1 VNKYVP
7 LGLKHAQMSIIKFQK
22 ASQLIDTQNAQDA
35 TTEIYQSVSFPKELL
50 YSNRMFEK
58 LMDFFPLASEEVQI
72 AAKAQ
77 HICRW
82 KMPRES
88 FPMDR
93 VGYLK
98 WREELKKFHAQTTA
112 EILEKVGY
120 SAEFIARVSFLIEK
134 KLLKKDPETQL
145 LEDVI
150 CLVFLEYYFNPFVQK
165 HDREKMKNI
174 ILKTWNKMS
183 EKGHAEALKIKYS
196 DENLEL
202 IKESLS
208 L

>member
-1 VNKYVP
+1 MTP
-7 LGLKHAQMSIIKFQK
+7 FQK
-22 ASQLIDTQNAQDA
+22 ASTWIDAENAQDPNN
-35 TTEIYQSVSFPKELL
+35 EINQSKTYPKELL
-50 YSNRMFEK
+50 YSNRMYER
-58 LMDFFPLASEEVQI
+58 LMDFHPNASEAVQI
-72 AAKAQ
+72 ASKAQ

-88 FPMDR
+88 YPMDR

-98 WREELKKFHAQTTA
+98 WREDLKKFHAKMTA
-112 EILEKVGY
+112 EILEKSGY
-120 SAEFIARVSFLIEK
+120 AKEFIDRVSFLIEK
-134 KLLKKDPETQL
+134 KSLKKDAETQL

-150 CLVFLEYYFNPFVQK
+150 CLVFLEYYFDPFVQK

-183 EKGHAEALKIKYS
+183 EAGHQEALKINFS
-196 DENLEL
+196 DANFQL
-202 IKESLS
+202 IKEALG

>member
-1 VNKYVP
+1 MTP
-7 LGLKHAQMSIIKFQK
+7 F
-22 ASQLIDTQNAQDA
+22 QNASLWIDA
-35 TTEIYQSVSFPKELL
+35 ENAKDPNSEIYQSQTYPKELL
-50 YSNRMFEK
+50 YSNRMYER
-58 LMDFFPLASEEVQI
+58 LMDFHPNASEEVQI

-88 FPMDR
+88 YPMDR

-98 WREELKKFHAQTTA
+98 WREELKKFHAQTAA
-112 EILEKVGY
+112 EILAKAGY
-120 SAEFIARVSFLIEK
+120 SPEFIARVSFLIEK
-134 KLLKKDPETQL
+134 KLLKKDEETQL

-150 CLVFLEYYFNPFVQK
+150 CLVFLEYYFDPFVHK

-183 EKGHAEALKIKYS
+183 EAGHQEALKINFR
-196 DENLEL
+196 DENLQL
-202 IKESLS
+202 IKEALG

>member
-1 VNKYVP
+1 MTPFQNASV
-7 LGLKHAQMSIIKFQK
+7 SID
-22 ASQLIDTQNAQDA
+22 AENAQDPNS
-35 TTEIYQSVSFPKELL
+35 EIYLSQTYPKELL
-50 YSNRMFEK
+50 YSNRMFK
-58 LMDFFPLASEEVQI
+58 RLMNFHPNASEAVQI
-72 AAKAQ
+72 ASKAQ

-88 FPMDR
+88 YPMDR

-98 WREELKKFHAQTTA
+98 WREDLKKFHAKMTA
-112 EILEKVGY
+112 KILENVGY
-120 SAEFIARVSFLIEK
+120 SVEFMERVTFLIEK

-150 CLVFLEYYFNPFVQK
+150 CLVFLEFYFDPFVQK

-183 EKGHAEALKIKYS
+183 EAGHQEALKINFT
-196 DENLEL
+196 DINFQL
-202 IKESLS
+202 IKEALG

>member
-1 VNKYVP
+1 MTPFHN
-7 LGLKHAQMSIIKFQK
+7 
-22 ASQLIDTQNAQDA
+22 ASAWIDAENAQDPNS
-35 TTEIYQSVSFPKELL
+35 EIYQSKSYPKELL
-50 YSNRMFEK
+50 YSNRMYER
-58 LMDFFPLASEEVQI
+58 LMDFYPNASEEVQI
-72 AAKAQ
+72 ASKAQ

-88 FPMDR
+88 YPMDR

-98 WREELKKFHAQTTA
+98 WREDLKKFHAQTTA
-112 EILEKVGY
+112 EILEKAGY
-120 SAEFIARVSFLIEK
+120 SPAFIDRVSFLIEK
-134 KLLKKDPETQL
+134 KLLKKDAETQL

-150 CLVFLEYYFNPFVQK
+150 CLVFLEYYFDAFVQK

-183 EKGHAEALKIKYS
+183 ENGHQEALKINFS
-196 DENLEL
+196 DVNLQL
-202 IKESLS
+202 IKDSLG

>member
-1 VNKYVP
+1 MYK
-7 LGLKHAQMSIIKFQK
+7 
-22 ASQLIDTQNAQDA
+22 
-35 TTEIYQSVSFPKELL
+35 
-50 YSNRMFEK
+50 R
-58 LMDFFPLASEEVQI
+58 LMDFYPNASEAIQI
-72 AAKAQ
+72 ATKAQ

-88 FPMDR
+88 YPMDR

-98 WREELKKFHAQTTA
+98 WREDLKKFHAETTA
-112 EILEKVGY
+112 EILAKAGY
-120 SAEFIARVSFLIEK
+120 SQEFIDRVSFLIEK
-134 KLLKKDPETQL
+134 KLLKKDEETQL

-150 CLVFLEYYFNPFVQK
+150 CLVFLEYYFDPFVQK

-183 EKGHAEALKIKYS
+183 EAGHQEALKINFS
-196 DENLEL
+196 DTDFQL
-202 IKESLS
+202 IKDALG

>member
-1 VNKYVP
+1 
-7 LGLKHAQMSIIKFQK
+7 MSMTPFQN
-22 ASQLIDTQNAQDA
+22 ASAWIDAENAQDPNS
-35 TTEIYQSVSFPKELL
+35 EIYQSKTYPKELL
-50 YSNRMFEK
+50 YSNRMYER
-58 LMDFFPLASEEVQI
+58 LMDFHPNASEAVQI

-88 FPMDR
+88 YPMDR

-98 WREELKKFHAQTTA
+98 WREDLKKFHAKMTG
-112 EILEKVGY
+112 EILEKAGY
-120 SAEFIARVSFLIEK
+120 PREFIDRVAFLIEK
-134 KLLKKDPETQL
+134 KSLKKDEETQL

-150 CLVFLEYYFNPFVQK
+150 CLVFLEYYFDPFVHK

-183 EKGHAEALKIKYS
+183 ETGHQEALKISFS
-196 DENLEL
+196 DENLQL
-202 IKESLS
+202 IKEALG

>member
-1 VNKYVP
+1 MTP
-7 LGLKHAQMSIIKFQK
+7 TPFQN
-22 ASQLIDTQNAQDA
+22 ASAWIDAENAQDPNHE
-35 TTEIYQSVSFPKELL
+35 TYESVTYPKELL
-50 YSNRMFEK
+50 YSNRMYER
-58 LMDFFPLASEEVQI
+58 LMAFYPKASEAIQI
-72 AAKAQ
+72 ASKAQ

-88 FPMDR
+88 YPMDR

-98 WREELKKFHAQTTA
+98 WREDLKKFHAKTTA
-112 EILEKVGY
+112 EILEKAGY

-134 KLLKKDPETQL
+134 KLLKKDAETQL

-150 CLVFLEYYFNPFVQK
+150 CLVFLAFYLEPFVAK
-165 HDREKMKNI
+165 HDTEKLKNI

-183 EKGHAEALKIKYS
+183 ENGHQEALKINFS
-196 DENLEL
+196 ATSFQL
-202 IKESLS
+202 IKEALG

>member
-1 VNKYVP
+1 MTP
-7 LGLKHAQMSIIKFQK
+7 TSFQN
-22 ASQLIDTQNAQDA
+22 AIEWIDAENAQDPNQE
-35 TTEIYQSVSFPKELL
+35 THQNESFPKELL
-50 YSNRMFEK
+50 YSDRMYKK
-58 LMDFFPLASEEVQI
+58 LMDFEPNASQEIQI

-82 KMPRES
+82 KIARES
-88 FPMDR
+88 YPMNR

-112 EILEKVGY
+112 EILEKAGY
-120 SAEFIARVSFLIEK
+120 SSEFIARVSFLIEK
-134 KLLKKDPETQL
+134 KLLKKDAETQL

-150 CLVFLEYYFNPFVQK
+150 CLVFLDFYLDDFVQK
-165 HDREKMKNI
+165 HDREKLKNI

-183 EKGHAEALKIKYS
+183 DKGHQAALKINYKS
-196 DENLEL
+196 ENLEL
-202 IKESLS
+202 IKEALG

>member
-1 VNKYVP
+1 MT
-7 LGLKHAQMSIIKFQK
+7 LSQFQK
-22 ASQLIDTQNAQDA
+22 VSAWIDAENAQDPNQ
-35 TTEIYQSVSFPKELL
+35 EIVQSKTYPKELL
-50 YSNRMFEK
+50 YSNRMYEK
-58 LMDFFPLASEEVQI
+58 LMDFHPNASEAVQI

-88 FPMDR
+88 YPMDR

-98 WREELKKFHAQTTA
+98 WREDLKKFHAKTTA
-112 EILEKVGY
+112 EILEKAEY
-120 SAEFIARVSFLIEK
+120 SQEFIARVSFLIEK
-134 KLLKKDPETQL
+134 KLLKKDGETQL

-150 CLVFLEYYFNPFVQK
+150 CLVFLEYYFDPFVHK

-183 EKGHAEALKIKYS
+183 EAGHQEALKINFS
-196 DENLEL
+196 TTNLQL
-202 IKESLS
+202 IKEALG

>member
-1 VNKYVP
+1 MT
-7 LGLKHAQMSIIKFQK
+7 LSQFQK
-22 ASQLIDTQNAQDA
+22 ASTWIDAENAQDPNQ
-35 TTEIYQSVSFPKELL
+35 EIVQSKTYPKELL
-50 YSNRMFEK
+50 YSNRMYER
-58 LMDFFPLASEEVQI
+58 LMNFHPDASEALQI

-93 VGYLK
+93 LGYLK
-98 WREELKKFHAQTTA
+98 WREDLKKFHSETTA
-112 EILEKVGY
+112 VIIERSGY
-120 SAEFIARVSFLIEK
+120 DVDFIARVSFLIEK
-134 KLLKKDPETQL
+134 KLLRKDKETQL

-150 CLVFLEYYFNPFVQK
+150 CLVFLEHYFDPFVQK

-183 EKGHAEALKIKYS
+183 DKGHQEALKI
-196 DENLEL
+196 NLGTSNLQL
-202 IKESLS
+202 IKEALG

>member
-1 VNKYVP
+1 MTIS
-7 LGLKHAQMSIIKFQK
+7 QFQK
-22 ASQLIDTQNAQDA
+22 ASTWIDAENAQDPNQ
-35 TTEIYQSVSFPKELL
+35 EIDQSKTYPKELL
-50 YSNRMFEK
+50 YSNRMYEK
-58 LMDFFPLASEEVQI
+58 LMDFHPNASEAVQI

-88 FPMDR
+88 YPMDR

-98 WREELKKFHAQTTA
+98 WREDLKKFHAKTTA
-112 EILEKVGY
+112 EILEKAGY
-120 SAEFIARVSFLIEK
+120 SQEFIDRVSFLIEK
-134 KLLKKDPETQL
+134 KLLKKDAETQL

-150 CLVFLEYYFNPFVQK
+150 CLVFLEHYFDSFVRK

-183 EKGHAEALKIKYS
+183 EAGHQEALKINFS
-196 DENLEL
+196 ATNLQL
-202 IKESLS
+202 IKEALG

>member
-1 VNKYVP
+1 MTPFLN
-7 LGLKHAQMSIIKFQK
+7 
-22 ASQLIDTQNAQDA
+22 ASVWIDAENAQDPNS
-35 TTEIYQSVSFPKELL
+35 EIYLSKTYPKELL
-50 YSNRMFEK
+50 YSNRMYER
-58 LMDFFPLASEEVQI
+58 LMAFYPNASEEIQI
-72 AAKAQ
+72 ASKAQ

-88 FPMDR
+88 YPMDR

-112 EILEKVGY
+112 EILEKAGY
-120 SAEFIARVSFLIEK
+120 SSLFIDRVSFLIEK
-134 KLLKKDPETQL
+134 KLLKKDAETQL

-150 CLVFLEYYFNPFVQK
+150 CLVFLQYYFDAFVQK

-183 EKGHAEALKIKYS
+183 ENGHQEALKINFS
-196 DENLEL
+196 DANLQL
-202 IKESLS
+202 IKDSLG

>member
-1 VNKYVP
+1 MT
-7 LGLKHAQMSIIKFQK
+7 LSQFQK
-22 ASQLIDTQNAQDA
+22 ASTWIDAENAQDPNQ
-35 TTEIYQSVSFPKELL
+35 EIVQSKIYPKELL
-50 YSNRMFEK
+50 YSNRMYER
-58 LMDFFPLASEEVQI
+58 LMDFHPDASEALQI

-93 VGYLK
+93 LGYLK
-98 WREELKKFHAQTTA
+98 WREDLKKFHSETTA
-112 EILEKVGY
+112 VIIERSGY
-120 SAEFIARVSFLIEK
+120 DVDFIARVSFLIEK
-134 KLLKKDPETQL
+134 KLLRKDKETQL

-150 CLVFLEYYFNPFVQK
+150 CLVFLEHYFDPFVQK

-183 EKGHAEALKIKYS
+183 DKGHQEALKI
-196 DENLEL
+196 NLSTSNLQL
-202 IKESLS
+202 IKEALG

>member
-1 VNKYVP
+1 MNTD
-7 LGLKHAQMSIIKFQK
+7 F
-22 ASQLIDTQNAQDA
+22 QNAIAAIDA
-35 TTEIYQSVSFPKELL
+35 ENALDPNQEIYQSESFPKELL
-50 YSNRMFEK
+50 YSNRMYKK
-58 LMDFFPLASEEVQI
+58 LMEFYPNASEQLQI

-88 FPMDR
+88 YPMDR

-98 WREELKKFHAQTTA
+98 WREELKKFHAKTTA
-112 EILEKVGY
+112 EILRKFGY
-120 SAEFIARVSFLIEK
+120 SEEFIARVSFLIEK
-134 KLLKKDPETQL
+134 KLLKKDAETQL

-150 CLVFLEYYFNPFVQK
+150 CLVFLEFYLDDFVQK
-165 HDREKMKNI
+165 HDREKLKNI

-183 EKGHAEALKIKYS
+183 EKGHEEALKIKYKAES
-196 DENLEL
+196 LEL
-202 IKESLS
+202 IKESLG

>member
-1 VNKYVP
+1 
-7 LGLKHAQMSIIKFQK
+7 MSLQFQN
-22 ASQLIDTQNAQDA
+22 ASARIDAENAQDPNS
-35 TTEIYQSVSFPKELL
+35 EIFQSKSYPKELL
-50 YSNRMFEK
+50 YSNRMYER
-58 LMDFFPLASEEVQI
+58 LLDFQPNASKEVKI

-88 FPMDR
+88 YPMDR

-98 WREELKKFHAQTTA
+98 WREDLKKFHAKTTA
-112 EILEKVGY
+112 SILQDCGY
-120 SAEFIARVSFLIEK
+120 NQEFIDRVSFLIEK
-134 KLLKKDPETQL
+134 KLLKKDAETQL

-150 CLVFLEYYFNPFVQK
+150 CLVFLEYYLEPFVEK
-165 HDREKMKNI
+165 HDTEKLKNI

-183 EKGHAEALKIKYS
+183 EKGHQEALKISYT
-196 DENLEL
+196 DANLQL
-202 IKESLS
+202 IKDSLG